1 MHSFRPNIERIDN
14 GICLKNVKYIN
25 KNACAQD
32 KVTRKI
38 VIKTLLVI
46 GGFPWALALGFPCAF
61 GFTLGFAAGS
71 AKVC

>member
-1 MHSFRPNIERIDN
+1 MLNIS
-14 GICLKNVKYIN
+14 IN
-25 KNACAQD
+25 AQD

-46 GGFPWALALGFPCAF
+46 GGFPWALALCFPCAVGFPF
-61 GFTLGFAAGS
+61 GLAAGS